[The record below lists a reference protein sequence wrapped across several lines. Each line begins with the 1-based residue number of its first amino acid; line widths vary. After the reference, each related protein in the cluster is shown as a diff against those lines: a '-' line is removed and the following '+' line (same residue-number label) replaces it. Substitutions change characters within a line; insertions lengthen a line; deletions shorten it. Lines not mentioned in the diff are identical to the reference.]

1 MNRASHQLL
10 AGPALPQ
17 DENGDVGRRDLLDLA
32 RYLPHDG
39 SAGDETPEGATLAQ
53 LAPQPMDLA
62 RRLGP
67 VQGSL
72 EEDLEARGV
81 EWLGQVVVGAL
92 LHRLDRA
99 LDGALAREHD
109 DRRVGVVGPQGRE
122 EGETVHAGHDEVTDH
137 DGGRLLRRALQ
148 RLDAIPGARDLVPPE
163 SEEVGEPLAGGVVIL
178 DDQNTMAHG
187 IPGAHAG
194 LVGHGSRIRASGA
207 PALRLPSGRVG
218 THERPTCRD
227 RRAGDGEGTRMTGL
241 VLLGIVVVLAL
252 VGVGLYNGLVR
263 SRVRVDE
270 AWSGIATQLK
280 RRHDLIPNLVET
292 VKGYAAHE
300 RGVLEKVTELRSRAM
315 SATTPA
321 QSAQAEGLLTQ
332 ALRGLYAVAEG
343 YPDLKANQNFLSLQQ
358 TLADTEGAIAG
369 ARQGYNAAVRDL
381 NTRIES
387 VPSNVVAGA
396 FGFTRREFFELEDAA
411 ERAVPQVRF

>member
-1 MNRASHQLL
+1 M
-10 AGPALPQ
+10 
-17 DENGDVGRRDLLDLA
+17 
-32 RYLPHDG
+32 
-39 SAGDETPEGATLAQ
+39 
-53 LAPQPMDLA
+53 
-62 RRLGP
+62 
-67 VQGSL
+67 
-72 EEDLEARGV
+72 
-81 EWLGQVVVGAL
+81 
-92 LHRLDRA
+92 
-99 LDGALAREHD
+99 
-109 DRRVGVVGPQGRE
+109 
-122 EGETVHAGHDEVTDH
+122 
-137 DGGRLLRRALQ
+137 
-148 RLDAIPGARDLVPPE
+148 I
-163 SEEVGEPLAGGVVIL
+163 
-178 DDQNTMAHG
+178 
-187 IPGAHAG
+187 G
-194 LVGHGSRIRASGA
+194 LI
-207 PALRLPSGRVG
+207 
-218 THERPTCRD
+218 
-227 RRAGDGEGTRMTGL
+227 
-241 VLLGIVVVLAL
+241 LLGIVVVLAL

-270 AWSGIATQLK
+270 AWSGISTQLK

-396 FGFTRREFFELEDAA
+396 FGFTRREFFELEDQA